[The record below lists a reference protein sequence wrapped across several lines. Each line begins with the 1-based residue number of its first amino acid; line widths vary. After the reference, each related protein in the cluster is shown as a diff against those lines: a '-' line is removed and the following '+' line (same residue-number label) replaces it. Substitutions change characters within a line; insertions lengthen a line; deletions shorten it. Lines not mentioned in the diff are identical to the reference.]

1 MENIQVLLCQAS
13 LNFLVLLQ
21 RIVFFSVTRGS
32 RSDVSEFVRDQMVAF
47 LMSPWWVRIPTGD
60 LTDVTLVSEDTDKSK
75 DDEDVENDEED
86 EIDES
91 ESR

>member
-1 MENIQVLLCQAS
+1 
-13 LNFLVLLQ
+13 
-21 RIVFFSVTRGS
+21 
-32 RSDVSEFVRDQMVAF
+32 MVAF

-75 DDEDVENDEED
+75 DDEDVENNEED